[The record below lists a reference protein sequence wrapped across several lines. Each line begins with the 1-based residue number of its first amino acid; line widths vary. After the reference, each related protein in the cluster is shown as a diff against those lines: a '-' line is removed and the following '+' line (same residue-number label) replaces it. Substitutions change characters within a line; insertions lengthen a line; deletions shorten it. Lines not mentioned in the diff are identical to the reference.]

1 MSMNFQGSPGLAAIN
16 RRGAAGFTLIEAM
29 TALVIL
35 TILLAVGIPA
45 VTQMMAGQSA
55 KSVAADLHTSL
66 TQARAEAVVRNR
78 PVTVSPLASDGDW
91 AAEGWQVTVGTG
103 ADLIVLHRQDL
114 KPNTVR
120 IDSDR
125 DALEFRPSG
134 RVSAVVGDP
143 VDGRLRLEIESVSDE
158 SQTRCVVIRLDGR
171 ARSGACDDAN
181 L

>member
-16 RRGAAGFTLIEAM
+16 YRRSAGFTLIEAM

-35 TILLAVGIPA
+35 AILMAVGIPA
-45 VTQMMAGQSA
+45 VNQMMAGQRA

-66 TQARAEAVVRNR
+66 TRARAEAVVRNR
-78 PVTVSPLASDGDW
+78 PVTVSPLAADDDW
-91 AAEGWQVTVGTG
+91 AAEGWQVTVGEG
-103 ADLIVLHRQDL
+103 ADLIVLHRQDIE
-114 KPNTVR
+114 PEVVEIT
-120 IDSDR
+120 SAR
-125 DALEFRPSG
+125 DGLEFRPSG
-134 RVSAVVGDP
+134 RVKAEAGDP
-143 VDGRLRLEIESVSDE
+143 ADGAIRLEIESLRDE